1 MRATVSL
8 GVQDWSLHRKGPKDQ
23 ARHQEKVREVIKG
36 NLGDIISNESI
47 ITSNGDK
54 IVKVPIRSLEEYSF
68 RFDPFKKDGV
78 GQGPGDS
85 QPGDVIGTLPGQE
98 PGKGRQAGNE
108 PGIDYYEAE
117 FTIDELAE
125 MVFADLG
132 LPNLKDKGQREI
144 PSEKVV
150 FNDVVDRMVRDH
162 GYCVVCAQETLQ
174 YVGQLL
180 NR

>member
-8 GVQDWSLHRKGPKDQ
+8 GVQDWSLHRKGPRDQ

-47 ITSNGDK
+47 ITSHGDK

-117 FTIDELAE
+117 FTIDEIAE

-144 PSEKVV
+144 PSEKIV

-162 GYCVVCAQETLQ
+162 GYCVVCAQETLK